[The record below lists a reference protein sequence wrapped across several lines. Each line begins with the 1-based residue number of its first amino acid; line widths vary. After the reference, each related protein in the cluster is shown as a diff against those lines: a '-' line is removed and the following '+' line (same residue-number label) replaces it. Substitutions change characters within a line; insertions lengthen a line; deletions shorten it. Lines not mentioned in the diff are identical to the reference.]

1 MQYEFKELKTRMSCY
16 GAKQRSKLVIGG
28 YKSVKLTR
36 PEITNTE
43 IRGLVRTEVQFW
55 GGG

>member
-1 MQYEFKELKTRMSCY
+1 MQYEFKELKNRMSCY

-36 PEITNTE
+36 LEITNTE
-43 IRGLVRTEVQFW
+43 IRGVVRTEVQFW
-55 GGG
+55 